1 MAVYNI
7 QGNSLNVIYDADGS
21 ALNTAY
27 DISENVVY
35 TSAPPVVDYDNY
47 TLSESFSLSVGNC
60 QGIAVHNNVLFQF
73 RASGTSV
80 QNLVSLFNLTDK
92 STIISNMTINSEHGD
107 SASFSNEYYAN
118 GDEFPLLYVTADTT
132 PAKLYVN
139 RVTRSEATLVK
150 TLVFPSSAGYWGAGA
165 FDFENNICY
174 ILAYKIQSYTSAT
187 NNATVVSKWD
197 LSNLTDNGDGTYTPA
212 FISQYERAF
221 IYCMQGL
228 EYHDGLIWVASG
240 YGGQQSYV
248 YAISP
253 TDGTLL
259 HTIDLNTTTEVEG
272 CVFVSDTKMLVGL
285 QGGQYRY
292 YTFAT
297 T

>member
-1 MAVYNI
+1 MIYNI
-7 QGNSLNVIYDADGS
+7 QGNIICSAYDVDGDS
-21 ALNTAY
+21 ISTAY
-27 DISENVVY
+27 DVAGELIWDSG
-35 TSAPPVVDYDNY
+35 SSVVDYDNY
-47 TLSESFSLSVGNC
+47 TLSDSFNISISST
-60 QGIAVHNNVLFQF
+60 QGLAVHDNVLFQF

-80 QNLVSLFNLTDK
+80 RNLVSLFDLTDK

-118 GDEFPLLYVTADTT
+118 GDEFPLIYVTADTT
-132 PAKLYVN
+132 PAKLYVD
-139 RVTRSEATLVK
+139 RVSRTEATLVK

-212 FISQYERAF
+212 FISQFECDF

-228 EYHDGLIWVASG
+228 EYHDGMIWVTSG
-240 YGGQQSYV
+240 NGGQQSYV

-253 TDGTLL
+253 TDGSLL

-272 CVFVSDTKMLVGL
+272 CAFLSDTQVLVGF
-285 QGGQYRY
+285 QRGSYRI